1 MILSNN
7 SIVMS
12 GTHVVSVYATGLN
25 NRDHNVCAE
34 MKLLTR
40 WGRDKM
46 TTICMSFPNT
56 TKKSLQFVPK
66 GAVNY
71 ESKLAQATAWHR
83 EDSKPLPELV
93 VMQANGVYIWV
104 SRIGWVDTSPYW
116 VNISMRRKTVLF
128 EHTDDAFT
136 PIDESG
142 QFRPLRLG
150 RSEGRVDHIL

>member
-1 MILSNN
+1 
-7 SIVMS
+7 
-12 GTHVVSVYATGLN
+12 
-25 NRDHNVCAE
+25 

-56 TKKSLQFVPK
+56 FYQTTKKSLQSVPK

-71 ESKLAQATAWHR
+71 KSKVVQAMTWHR
-83 EDSKPLPELV
+83 EDTKPLPESV
-93 VMQANGVYIWV
+93 VIQANGAYMSLRLIEL
-104 SRIGWVDTSPYW
+104 ITSPYW
-116 VNISMRRKTVLF
+116 ENISMRRKTVLF
-128 EHTDDAFT
+128 EHTGDTFT

-142 QFRPLRLG
+142 QFGPLRLG